1 MCSLIIAVNYKT
13 DEHAAQLARSL
24 AGYSNQGLAVVFV
37 DNSEGD
43 DSEAFARMIH
53 GVNPDIQCVRAP
65 ANLGYFG
72 GANLGL
78 KKYLAESPLPQWV
91 IICNVDIEFRDLG
104 FFDTLRQLEADGN
117 IGVVAPRIWSAKF
130 QRDLNPKIT
139 QRPTR
144 RRMFFYKV
152 IFGNYYLQAAY
163 EILSVVKYG
172 VKRQIRSALSR
183 FLKQPEHDTTNGGSV
198 PIYASHGSC
207 MIFNRRYFASGG
219 SIEYPV
225 FLFGEEIFVA
235 ETARQLGLLV
245 VHCPQLWVFDKEHAS
260 TGGALRSRRV
270 AGYMNEATRYLVQ
283 KYFASV

>member
-1 MCSLIIAVNYKT
+1 MYSLIIAVNYKT

-24 AGYSNQGLAVVFV
+24 AGYPKQDLAVILV
-37 DNSEGD
+37 DNTERD
-43 DSEAFARMIH
+43 DPEAFARMIH
-53 GVNPDIQCVRAP
+53 AVNPDIRCVRAP

-72 GANLGL
+72 GANFGL
-78 KKYLAESPLPQWV
+78 KLYLADFPLPQWV
-91 IICNVDIEFRDLG
+91 IICNVDIEFKDPG
-104 FFDTLRQLEADGN
+104 FFVTLRQLEAAGG
-117 IGVVAPRIWSAKF
+117 IGVVAPRIWSARF

-144 RRMFFYKV
+144 RKMIFYKS

-172 VKRQIRSALSR
+172 LKMQIRSALAR
-183 FLKQPEHDTTNGGSV
+183 FLKRPEHNTTSGGSV

-207 MIFNRRYFASGG
+207 MILNRRYFVSGG
-219 SIEYPV
+219 SIEYPI

-245 VHCPQLWVFDKEHAS
+245 VHCPQLWVLDKEHRS
-260 TGGALRSRRV
+260 TGGALKSRRV

-283 KYFASV
+283 KYFAGV